1 MYIDLLIKIKNA
13 QAAKKESL
21 KAKFTKMNKA
31 ILDIL
36 VSFDF
41 IKKAEVKG
49 RSYKKYIDIE
59 LNQDKSF
66 EGLRFL
72 SKPSRRLYAGYS
84 GIKKV
89 KGSRGL
95 LFVSTSKGIMTGEQ
109 AKKQKVGGQ
118 MLFEVW

>member
-13 QAAKKESL
+13 QAVCKENL
-21 KAKFTKMNKA
+21 KVKFTKMDKA

-36 VSFDF
+36 VSFKF
-41 IKKAEVKG
+41 VKKAEVKG
-49 RSYKKYIDIE
+49 RSYKKYIEIE
-59 LNQDKSF
+59 LNPNKSF
-66 EGLRFL
+66 EGLKFL
-72 SKPSRRLYAGYS
+72 SKPSRRLYAGYT

-95 LFVSTSKGIMTGEQ
+95 LFVSTSKGVMTGEQ